1 MIAGSGSLGT
11 LALVATGAL
20 RGSKQVVARSVR
32 EMVPLPALVFWRW
45 LPAVSLVAWPPLMRA
60 WPEIRLRLGALI
72 CGGVVGVGLFSFS
85 LLGAPIKASL
95 WKLDLSTH
103 HAGLGPAAQPAH
115 RRQCHIGNVVR
126 TCARIRRNASHHV
139 QV

>member
-60 WPEIRLRLGALI
+60 IENRQKQVAEGLAAAEKGRQALEASAKQAEETIADARARGAW
-72 CGGVVGVGLFSFS
+72 S
-85 LLGAPIKASL
+85 LYSY
-95 WKLDLSTH
+95 TRN
-103 HAGLGPAAQPAH
+103 HAL
-115 RRQCHIGNVVR
+115 C
-126 TCARIRRNASHHV
+126 T
-139 QV
+139 